1 MKRAA
6 TNLSSNRAP
15 NSSNRAR
22 KRVSLNLSLLAKNR
36 KRENGLFNSAVQ
48 QLHSAVSQIAADLP
62 LLVEFRQVLDE
73 HNQSDDQH
81 CTDVELVRKRTKK
94 IIKAK
99 FKASG
104 IVQALDI
111 TNEATGYNLEVTNT
125 RRWFSKNTLCCR
137 EQHRLPCGSRSL
149 SVSNFKG
156 IYGPHSVITGI
167 YSEPRGQ
174 DTVEQDN
181 AGRGGN
187 RTLGACVQWGLPPTG
202 AGEAQAGRLIVL
214 WDKKHCSPVLHA
226 VKGVYLILEESTDAN
241 GAAVLCLVEVNHYL
255 KLCLNGKAVE
265 WKIY

>member
-1 MKRAA
+1 
-6 TNLSSNRAP
+6 
-15 NSSNRAR
+15 
-22 KRVSLNLSLLAKNR
+22 LNLSLLAKNR
-36 KRENGLFNSAVQ
+36 KREDRLFNSAVQ
-48 QLHSAVSQIAADLP
+48 QLHSAISQIAADLP

-73 HNQSDDQH
+73 HNQSDDDQQ
-81 CTDVELVRKRTKK
+81 DAELVRKRTKK

-104 IVQALDI
+104 IGQALDI
-111 TNEATGYNLEVTNT
+111 ANEAAGYNLEVTNT
-125 RRWFSKNTLCCR
+125 RHWFSKNTLCCR

-149 SVSNFKG
+149 SVSNFKPG
-156 IYGPHSVITGI
+156 GLYGPRSVITGI

-226 VKGVYLILEESTDAN
+226 VKGVYLILEASTDAN
-241 GAAVLCLVEVNHYL
+241 EAAVLRLVEVNHYL
-255 KLCLNGKAVE
+255 KMCLNGKNVE